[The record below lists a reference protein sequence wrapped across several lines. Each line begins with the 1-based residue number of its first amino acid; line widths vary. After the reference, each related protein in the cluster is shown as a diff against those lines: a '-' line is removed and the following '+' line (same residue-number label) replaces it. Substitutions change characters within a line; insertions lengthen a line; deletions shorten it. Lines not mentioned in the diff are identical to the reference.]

1 MEPIYSQIF
10 HLNDTHVDCFGR
22 LKPSVL
28 LQYIQE
34 VASVHGS
41 ALGADYETLAAK
53 NLFWAILRT
62 RVQISRLPVSG
73 EQITLK
79 TWPMPTTRVA
89 YPRSIIAYDA
99 SGAELFRAI
108 TLWVMMDRT
117 SRAMVIPAKSGIAV
131 QGHLEGNELAAPG
144 SVMPRPME
152 NDHSRRVNFTDLDIN
167 GHMNN
172 TRYFDWIYDLLP
184 SSFHDNH
191 AVKEFTICYLAEAL
205 EGQTLDMNWE
215 VREDLMQVEAT
226 RQNDSSGEKHRVFAA
241 KLQF

>member
-1 MEPIYSQIF
+1 MEPIYTQTF

-28 LQYIQE
+28 LQFIQE

-41 ALGADYETLAAK
+41 ALGADYETLAKK

-62 RVQISRLPVSG
+62 RVQITRLPVSG
-73 EQITLK
+73 ETIRLE

-89 YPRSIIAYDA
+89 YPRSIIAYDV
-99 SGAELFRAI
+99 SGGEIFRAI
-108 TLWVMMDRT
+108 TLWVMMDKT
-117 SRAMVIPAKSGIAV
+117 SRSLVIPAKSGITV
-131 QGHLEGNELAAPG
+131 QGRLEGGELAVPG
-144 SVMPRPME
+144 SLIPRPME
-152 NDHSRRVNFTDLDIN
+152 RDDSRKVRFTDLDIN

-184 SSFHDNH
+184 SSFHESR
-191 AVKEFTICYLAEAL
+191 AVKEFTICYLAEAR

-215 VREDLMQVEAT
+215 VRENALQVEAT
-226 RQNDSSGEKHRVFAA
+226 RKDDNNGETHRVFAA